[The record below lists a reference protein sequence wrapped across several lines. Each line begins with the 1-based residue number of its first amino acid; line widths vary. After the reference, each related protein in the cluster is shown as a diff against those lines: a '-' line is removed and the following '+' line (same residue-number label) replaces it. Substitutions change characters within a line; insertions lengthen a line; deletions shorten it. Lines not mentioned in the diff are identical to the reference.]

1 MIGLVIF
8 SFLVGD
14 VPHSNA
20 GAWIC
25 HASMSVARGIRWRLH
40 LWFFSENVRFASVI
54 TGGDEGNTILSP
66 FQRLGLCLW
75 RHWVLLIW
83 RTAVS
88 RCILSWQRAQM
99 GLSGAC
105 DPFYALLP
113 PKIRR
118 VQRVILVS
126 GLFAMRIS
134 FTSFFPCLKFDPM
147 YYSLV

>member
-8 SFLVGD
+8 SFLAGD

-25 HASMSVARGIRWRLH
+25 HASMTVARGIRWRLH
-40 LWFFSENVRFASVI
+40 LWFFSENFHFASVI

-66 FQRLGLCLW
+66 FQRLDLCLW

-105 DPFYALLP
+105 DPFSALLP
-113 PKIRR
+113 PKIKR

-126 GLFAMRIS
+126 GLFAMRIL
-134 FTSFFPCLKFDPM
+134 FTSFFPCLKFDLM
-147 YYSLV
+147 YYSPI